1 MELGEKL
8 RQARIQAGLSQ
19 RELCG
24 EEITRNMLSQIE
36 HGVCNPSVSTLCY
49 LARRLE
55 LPVSYFLGEEAA
67 VSSNAG
73 CMASAWAALEAGD
86 AAQALN
92 CLEQYR
98 TADRVCDRE
107 YAILKALVLLHLA
120 EHSLEAGKRVYA
132 GKLLEKAGELE
143 LPWLPELERRRR
155 LLLARLGDIP
165 PLGELPSLDEELML
179 YAQAALGEGETNRG
193 AALLD
198 ACGSREDCRWQ
209 LLRGRAHYEAGEYE
223 AAVELLLQAEKDD
236 PEAAIPLLEQCF
248 SSLGDYRSAYS
259 YACKRRK

>member
-8 RQARIQAGLSQ
+8 RQARLQAGLSQ

-36 HGVCNPSVSTLCY
+36 HGACNPSVSTLCF

-55 LPVSYFLGEEAA
+55 LPVSYFLEEDAA
-67 VSSNAG
+67 VSSNTG
-73 CMASAWAALEAGD
+73 CMDSAWSAFEAGD

-92 CLEQYR
+92 CLEKYR
-98 TADRVCDRE
+98 PPDPVYDRQ
-107 YAILKALVLLHLA
+107 YAILKALALLHLA
-120 EHSLEAGKRVYA
+120 EHSLEAGKKVFA
-132 GKLLEKAGELE
+132 EKLLEQAGELE
-143 LPWLPELERRRR
+143 LPWLPELERRRQ
-155 LLLARLGDIP
+155 LLRARLGEFP
-165 PLGELPSLDEELML
+165 RLRELPSLDGELML
-179 YAQAALGEGETNRG
+179 YAQAALQEGAPSRA

-198 ACGSREDCRWQ
+198 ACLGQEDWRWQ

-223 AAVELLLQAEKDD
+223 AAVKLLLQAEERD

-248 SSLGDYRSAYS
+248 SNLGDFRSAYS
-259 YACKRRK
+259 YAIKRRK